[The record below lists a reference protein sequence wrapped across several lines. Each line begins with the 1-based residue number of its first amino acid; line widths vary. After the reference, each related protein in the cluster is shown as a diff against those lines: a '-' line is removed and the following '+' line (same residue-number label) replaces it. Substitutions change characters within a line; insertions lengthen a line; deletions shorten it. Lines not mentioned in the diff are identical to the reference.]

1 MGKIKFETD
10 RIERLY
16 NRLQEKGTYI
26 DIKRAKYF
34 TESFKETEGEELSLR
49 FAKAL
54 LHIVKNIEIR
64 IEDDQLLV
72 GQVGGPERYGI
83 LYPELDGCFLK
94 NLKDVLDDRAEA
106 SFILREEDRKYLV
119 QNVAPYWSGK
129 SYYEDFA
136 KSLPEDLLRL
146 TYDPNNIT
154 KSRFLINETATMN
167 SATQW
172 VHDYKI
178 GLERGFLSLQQ
189 EARSEKD
196 IVEATLKS
204 SLLSDETRNRLTKER
219 DFLEGQILVCE
230 AIIIFAERYSN
241 KAREL
246 ADDTKDE
253 LRKKELLTI
262 AEITSH
268 VPKFPARSFREA
280 VQSQYF
286 MQMFSRLEQKTGG
299 TISNGRMDQ
308 YLYPYYKKDVENG
321 LINDHDVKELLS
333 CLWIGMAQFRDVY
346 VSPAGGAFSNGYAH
360 WEAVTIG
367 GLTPDGEDATN
378 ELSYIFLENKR
389 DLPLDYPDLAARIH
403 SKTPE
408 AFLKEIAKTI
418 KEGTGHPKLLNDEE
432 IIPVYLQKGANIK
445 EANDYSVSG
454 CTETRLVN
462 RETWTSKGPAINLA
476 ALIELTLRNG
486 RLKAY
491 GDELLTIETGELSD
505 FTTWDKFYEAF
516 KKQEE
521 YYIKKTC
528 EQIGYV
534 HKVREDHF
542 ASPFGSVLHGLC
554 RKNHADLHSLQQND
568 ALDYAFFDLVGY
580 ATTVDSLS
588 AIQKNVYEKSVTSL
602 EELVNAMNLN
612 FEGYEVLR
620 QRLIH
625 SPAYGNNDER
635 ADLIAK
641 EIDLLATQIAADEA
655 KKIQDNLIID
665 VRYVPVSANVAMGR
679 IISALPDGRFEGT
692 ALSDGTS
699 AAHGADVNGPTAV
712 LMSNYHTKNTEY
724 FNRAARLLNLKF
736 SNASLEGELGSERLV
751 HLIRSWCDLKLWHVQ
766 FNVISQETLLDAKAH
781 PEQYRNLIVRVAGYS
796 AYFVNL
802 SEDLQDDII
811 RRTSHESVA

>member
-1 MGKIKFETD
+1 MSKIKFETE
-10 RIERLY
+10 RIEKLY

-26 DIKRAKYF
+26 DINRAKYF
-34 TESFKETEGEELSLR
+34 TESFKKTEGENLSLR

-54 LHIVKNIEIR
+54 LYTAENIEIR
-64 IEDDQLLV
+64 VEDDQLLV

-94 NLKDVLDDRAEA
+94 NLKEVLDDRDEA
-106 SFILREEDRKYLV
+106 TFILRDEDRRYLIE
-119 QNVAPYWSGK
+119 NVAPYWEGK

-136 KSLPEDLLRL
+136 NSLPEDLLRL
-146 TYDPNNIT
+146 TYDPENIT
-154 KSRFLINETATMN
+154 RSRYLINETATMN

-172 VHDYKI
+172 VHDYKV
-178 GLERGFLSLQQ
+178 GLERGFLSLQN
-189 EARSEKD
+189 EAKAEKEA
-196 IVEATLKS
+196 VENALKS
-204 SLLSDETRNRLTKER
+204 SDLSEETRHKLTDER
-219 DFLEGQILVCE
+219 DFLQGQIIVTE
-230 AIIIFAERYSN
+230 AILVFAKRYSE

-246 ADDTKDE
+246 ALATEDAV
-253 LRKKELLTI
+253 RKQELLSI
-262 AEITSH
+262 AEITEW
-268 VPKFPARSFREA
+268 VPRYPARTFREA

-308 YLYPYYKKDVENG
+308 YLYPYYKQDIEKG
-321 LINDHDVKELLS
+321 RITDHEVKELLS

-389 DLPLDYPDLAARIH
+389 DIPLDYPDLAARVH
-403 SKTPE
+403 SKSPE
-408 AFLKEIAKTI
+408 KFLLEIAKTI
-418 KEGTGHPKLLNDEE
+418 KEGTGHPKLLNDDE
-432 IIPVYLQKGANIK
+432 IIPIYLKKGADVR
-445 EANDYSVSG
+445 EANDYAVSG

-486 RLKAY
+486 RMKAY
-491 GDELLTIETGELSD
+491 GDELLTIETGKLSELD
-505 FTTWDKFYEAF
+505 TWDKFYDAF
-516 KKQEE
+516 KRQEE
-521 YYIKKTC
+521 YYITKTC

-534 HKVREDHF
+534 HRVRENHF

-554 RKNHADLHSLQQND
+554 RKNHADLHSLKQKD
-568 ALDYAFFDLVGY
+568 AIDLAFFDIVGY

-588 AIQKNVYEKSVTSL
+588 AIKKNIYENSYTTL
-602 EELVNAMNLN
+602 TELVTAMDAD
-612 FEGYEVLR
+612 FAGYEVLR

-625 SPAYGNNDER
+625 SPSYGNNDEKVDSI
-635 ADLIAK
+635 AKDIDLIAT
-641 EIDLLATQIAADEA
+641 EVAEREA
-655 KKIQDNLIID
+655 GKIQDNLIID

-679 IISALPDGRFEGT
+679 IVSALPDGRLAKT

-712 LMSNYHTKNTEY
+712 LMSNYHTKNTGH

-736 SNASLEGELGSERLV
+736 SNASLAGELGSKRLV
-751 HLIRSWCDLKLWHVQ
+751 HLIRSWCDLKLWHIQ

-811 RRTSHESVA
+811 RRTNHESVA